1 MRTSNAIDLYLGQIK
16 KQTYHLSPAED
27 FISSL
32 QVELNDYYLEYPDC
46 TVEDLIE
53 QFGTPEDVAGEFLEG
68 CSKKIEPKTFSQ
80 SNKRLKILII
90 VLAVLLA
97 VSIAIVIKAMQ
108 PMHLPPAEEVNII
121 DKTQDH

>member
-1 MRTSNAIDLYLGQIK
+1 MKTSNAIDLYLGQIK

-32 QVELNDYYLEYPDC
+32 QVELNDYYSEYPDC

-53 QFGTPEDVAGEFLEG
+53 QFGTPEDVAVEYLEG
-68 CSKKIEPKTFSQ
+68 CSKKIEPKTFSK
-80 SNKRLKILII
+80 SNKRLKRLII

-97 VSIAIVIKAMQ
+97 VSIALVIKSMQ
-108 PMHLPPAEEVNII
+108 STPMPPAKEINII
-121 DKTQDH
+121 EKTQDH